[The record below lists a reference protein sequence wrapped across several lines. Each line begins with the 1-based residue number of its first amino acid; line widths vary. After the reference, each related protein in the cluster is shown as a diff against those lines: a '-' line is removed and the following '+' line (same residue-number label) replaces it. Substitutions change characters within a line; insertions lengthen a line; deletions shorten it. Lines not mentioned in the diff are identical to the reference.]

1 MAALVVMGATTVAD
15 GILFNGWIGFPQA
28 SIPAALRVRDA
39 ATGAVLAELPQAG
52 AVNSSATVMKRA
64 IYFGTGNSY
73 DGAGGGIHA
82 YALP

>member
-1 MAALVVMGATTVAD
+1 M
-15 GILFNGWIGFPQA
+15 
-28 SIPAALRVRDA
+28 RVRSA

-52 AVNSSATVMKRA
+52 AVNSSATVLKRA

-73 DGAGGGIHA
+73 DGAGGGIQA